1 MISTVFFFCFISVC
15 IDARKLLLLC
25 HVFFICLQEKWE
37 VEHGKID
44 PFFTLKKIAA
54 DEDFFFYLH

>member
-1 MISTVFFFCFISVC
+1 MHANYCFFVM
-15 IDARKLLLLC
+15 
-25 HVFFICLQEKWE
+25 FFLICLQGKWE

-54 DEDFFFYLH
+54 DEDLFIYTK